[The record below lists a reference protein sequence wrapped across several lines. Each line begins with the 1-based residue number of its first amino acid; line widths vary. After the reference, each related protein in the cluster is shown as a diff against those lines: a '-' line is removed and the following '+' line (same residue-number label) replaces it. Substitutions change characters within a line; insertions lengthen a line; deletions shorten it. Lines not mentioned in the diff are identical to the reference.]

1 MTEIKLEEEFIKL
14 DSLLKITL
22 GISGGMA
29 KVIIQDGEVKVDGEV
44 ETRRGKKIYKGST
57 VEALGE
63 VFEIEWS

>member
-14 DSLLKITL
+14 DSLLKLTL

-29 KVIIQDGEVKVDGEV
+29 KVIIQDGEVKVNGEV

>member
-14 DSLLKITL
+14 DSLLKLTL

-57 VEALGE
+57 VEVLGE
-63 VFEIEWS
+63 VFEIE

>member
-14 DSLLKITL
+14 DSLLKLTL

-29 KVIIQDGEVKVDGEV
+29 KVIIQDGEVKVNGEV

-63 VFEIEWS
+63 VFEIE

>member
-14 DSLLKITL
+14 DSLLKLTL
-22 GISGGMA
+22 GIFGGMA
-29 KVIIQDGEVKVDGEV
+29 KVIIQDGEVKVNGEV

-63 VFEIEWS
+63 VFEIE

>member
-29 KVIIQDGEVKVDGEV
+29 KVIIQDGEVKVDCEV

-63 VFEIEWS
+63 VFEIE